1 MLVDQFGEAGARHK
15 EWLEATMA
23 LLNVSKATFNRRVSG
38 LMGLGLIT
46 KRGEKYYPT
55 RQGETE
61 RETGR
66 ETDRETDINPPRNGK
81 NPHAGGSVRPSETN
95 RVRPDGLKVSPVPP
109 L

>member
-46 KRGEKYYPT
+46 KRA
-55 RQGETE
+55 
-61 RETGR
+61 
-66 ETDRETDINPPRNGK
+66 RNIIRRDK
-81 NPHAGGSVRPSETN
+81 VRPI
-95 RVRPDGLKVSPVPP
+95 VRPIVRLTVRPTLIRLEMGKTPTPGGA
-109 L
+109 